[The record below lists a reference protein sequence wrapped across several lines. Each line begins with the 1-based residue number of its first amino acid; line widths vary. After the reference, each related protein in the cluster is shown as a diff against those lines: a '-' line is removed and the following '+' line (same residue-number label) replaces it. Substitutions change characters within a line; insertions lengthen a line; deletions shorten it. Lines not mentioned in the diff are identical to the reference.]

1 MRFCT
6 SNPNTSRS
14 RTLAIGLESGEILI
28 YTSTRENAS
37 QWTNV
42 LTIEKQYAH
51 VFCTNS
57 QEVTLPP
64 LAWLISTT
72 STAWRGDQNLAQKTV
87 HTN

>member
-1 MRFCT
+1 MLFMRFCT

-42 LTIEKQYAH
+42 LTIEKRYAH
-51 VFCTNS
+51 VF
-57 QEVTLPP
+57 VPTL
-64 LAWLISTT
+64 
-72 STAWRGDQNLAQKTV
+72 RK
-87 HTN
+87 